1 MSSFL
6 SDIGV
11 ATLAGLL
18 GLAETSQDGIDFRG
32 IFHHPYEPF
41 SSSAHYKHVLEVSL
55 FMTLA
60 NGIIASPPSVSFFGE
75 KKPTHVREASSGHN
89 CFALYVNKLL
99 STLLRMILSDWHFTT
114 LCMYL
119 STPRMT

>member
-1 MSSFL
+1 MSGFL
-6 SDIGV
+6 SGIGV

-18 GLAETSQDGIDFRG
+18 GLAEMSQDGTDFRG

-41 SSSAHYKHVLEVSL
+41 SSSAHYKHVPEVSL

-60 NGIIASPPSVSFFGE
+60 NGTIASPPGVSFFGE
-75 KKPTHVREASSGHN
+75 KKLTHAREASSGDN
-89 CFALYVNKLL
+89 CFASYVNKLL
-99 STLLRMILSDWHFTT
+99 STLLRMILSDRHFMT
-114 LCMYL
+114 LCMYP